1 LITQVIILFLNLSKN
16 YIFQNFKIFLF
27 AANGKNAFS
36 HLSLIIRRIKNQKT
50 ETKIIVMKNN

>member
-1 LITQVIILFLNLSKN
+1 LSKN

-50 ETKIIVMKNN
+50 ETKIIVIKNN